1 LKFTASKQFSF
12 YIVFI
17 TTLLFASALRLPH
30 LAQRPMHTDEA
41 VHALKFAALLEHNS
55 YSYDPFEYHGPTLIY
70 STLLPAW
77 FSGDKDIRDVNEVT
91 LRIVPALYG
100 LGLLLLLLGFRR
112 ALGSRSILF
121 AALLTALSPAFVF
134 YSRYYIMEILLV
146 FFTFAAM
153 LGGWKFARTQ
163 KIGWALLTGVA
174 IGLMH
179 ATKETCALAWLA
191 MGAAVAF
198 TLLWERKLSA
208 LQHLRWRG
216 VLFGALAAAVVSMLF
231 FSSFFSNPHGIIDSI
246 ATYKTYVNRG
256 AGGFQAHVYPWYQYA
271 KWLFASHMSGR
282 PLWTEAI
289 ILLLSIFG
297 FASIFSRRRDTRGD
311 RPFLRFLA
319 LYTLL
324 LSLLY
329 MIIPYKTPWS
339 MLGFYH
345 GFILVAAV
353 GADEIFS
360 LAKSTA
366 GKWAVASLLTAAL
379 LHLGWQTVELN
390 FKYDADISN
399 PYVYAHTDPDIFLLT
414 GAIKDITKYS
424 PDGKSTYIEV
434 VCPNAD
440 YWPLPWYLRRYNNVG
455 YFAEFDNSLPAGD
468 LIVTMPALETSLL
481 KKLYDIPP
489 PGQRDMYIPQFERSL
504 WLRPGVQIDLYVR
517 KDVWDIWYRNSP

>member
-1 LKFTASKQFSF
+1 
-12 YIVFI
+12 
-17 TTLLFASALRLPH
+17 
-30 LAQRPMHTDEA
+30 
-41 VHALKFAALLEHNS
+41 
-55 YSYDPFEYHGPTLIY
+55 
-70 STLLPAW
+70 
-77 FSGDKDIRDVNEVT
+77 
-91 LRIVPALYG
+91 
-100 LGLLLLLLGFRR
+100 
-112 ALGSRSILF
+112 
-121 AALLTALSPAFVF
+121 
-134 YSRYYIMEILLV
+134 
-146 FFTFAAM
+146 
-153 LGGWKFARTQ
+153 
-163 KIGWALLTGVA
+163 
-174 IGLMH
+174 
-179 ATKETCALAWLA
+179 
-191 MGAAVAF
+191 
-198 TLLWERKLSA
+198 
-208 LQHLRWRG
+208 
-216 VLFGALAAAVVSMLF
+216 
-231 FSSFFSNPHGIIDSI
+231 
-246 ATYKTYVNRG
+246 
-256 AGGFQAHVYPWYQYA
+256 
-271 KWLFASHMSGR
+271 MSGR

-481 KKLYDIPP
+481 KKLEEELAARGATEFCLEVRVDNTPALHLYEKFGYERVGLLKDYYG
-489 PGQRDMYIPQFERSL
+489 PGRHGYFMRKGLSL
-504 WLRPGVQIDLYVR
+504 CEPEGSTSLKQP
-517 KDVWDIWYRNSP
+517 

>member
-1 LKFTASKQFSF
+1 
-12 YIVFI
+12 
-17 TTLLFASALRLPH
+17 
-30 LAQRPMHTDEA
+30 
-41 VHALKFAALLEHNS
+41 
-55 YSYDPFEYHGPTLIY
+55 
-70 STLLPAW
+70 
-77 FSGDKDIRDVNEVT
+77 
-91 LRIVPALYG
+91 
-100 LGLLLLLLGFRR
+100 
-112 ALGSRSILF
+112 
-121 AALLTALSPAFVF
+121 
-134 YSRYYIMEILLV
+134 
-146 FFTFAAM
+146 
-153 LGGWKFARTQ
+153 
-163 KIGWALLTGVA
+163 
-174 IGLMH
+174 
-179 ATKETCALAWLA
+179 
-191 MGAAVAF
+191 
-198 TLLWERKLSA
+198 
-208 LQHLRWRG
+208 
-216 VLFGALAAAVVSMLF
+216 
-231 FSSFFSNPHGIIDSI
+231 
-246 ATYKTYVNRG
+246 
-256 AGGFQAHVYPWYQYA
+256 
-271 KWLFASHMSGR
+271 
-282 PLWTEAI
+282 
-289 ILLLSIFG
+289 
-297 FASIFSRRRDTRGD
+297 
-311 RPFLRFLA
+311 
-319 LYTLL
+319 
-324 LSLLY
+324 
-329 MIIPYKTPWS
+329 